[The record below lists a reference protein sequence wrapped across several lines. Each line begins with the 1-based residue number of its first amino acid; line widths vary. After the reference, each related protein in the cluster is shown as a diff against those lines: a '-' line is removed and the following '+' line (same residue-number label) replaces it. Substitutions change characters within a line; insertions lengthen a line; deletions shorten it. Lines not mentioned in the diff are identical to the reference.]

1 MEGMNFWLKL
11 MKDQKTEKISKNED
25 LDQNGRKVNKPR
37 RAIRCVSQAEIVV
50 FGGFS
55 LMLTDGRTD
64 GRTDGHTDGHTDGRT
79 DPFIEMRGRI

>member
-1 MEGMNFWLKL
+1 M
-11 MKDQKTEKISKNED
+11 SKRINKERKK
-25 LDQNGRKVNKPR
+25 GRKEERKKEKKKKRKKEKNKPR

-55 LMLTDGRTD
+55 LMLTDGHTD
-64 GRTDGHTDGHTDGRT
+64 GRTDGRT